1 MRTSTSSQTWPPGKG
16 EGRGSGRTWR
26 RCSTRSTVALYV
38 IDCAQKAADEQTVTS
53 AAPPPPPPIVR
64 NTHCFPPPAPSLPPP
79 QTQTLLTRSRFA
91 RWAGPAPQPDERRS
105 IKIVRH
111 IKKTKN
117 PEAVPSPL
125 VLAAPFLSVVG
136 GDPRFPPISPVN
148 PFSRFNPPDL
158 CIFLFFFPLDRD
170 RGGCNSGEPV
180 VVGWRRGL

>member
-1 MRTSTSSQTWPPGKG
+1 MAAGERRG

-38 IDCAQKAADEQTVTS
+38 IDCAQKAADEQTVT
-53 AAPPPPPPIVR
+53 AAAPPPPPIVR
-64 NTHCFPPPAPSLPPP
+64 NTRTVSPHQHHLYPPP

-111 IKKTKN
+111 IKKKKKN

-136 GDPRFPPISPVN
+136 GGPRFPPISPVN

-158 CIFLFFFPLDRD
+158 CIFLFFFPSR
-170 RGGCNSGEPV
+170 
-180 VVGWRRGL
+180 